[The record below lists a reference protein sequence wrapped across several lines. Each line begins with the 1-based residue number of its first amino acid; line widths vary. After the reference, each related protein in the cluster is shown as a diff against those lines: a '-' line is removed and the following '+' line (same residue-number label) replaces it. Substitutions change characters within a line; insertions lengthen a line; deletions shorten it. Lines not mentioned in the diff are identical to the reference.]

1 MPRWRSDA
9 EMEFLAD
16 PEVWVAVAFVIFVVV
31 AAKPIFKFITKGLDT
46 RAARIKGQLDEA
58 RALREEAERLL
69 ADYQRKQR
77 EAAKEAE
84 DIIARAREETGRLQR
99 EAAAN
104 LEAAFKRREKM
115 AMDKIAQ
122 AESQAVADVRNQA
135 VDIAIAAATK
145 LLKENIDAGKSD
157 EIIDAAIAELD
168 RKLH

>member
-1 MPRWRSDA
+1 
-9 EMEFLAD
+9 MEFLAD
-16 PEVWVAVAFVIFVVV
+16 PEVWVAVAFVIFIVV
-31 AAKPIFKFITKGLDT
+31 AAKPIFRFIAKALDD

-58 RALREEAERLL
+58 RALREEAERML
-69 ADYQRKQR
+69 AEYQRKQR
-77 EAAKEAE
+77 EALKEAE
-84 DIIARAREETGRLQR
+84 DIVARAREEAGRLQR

-104 LEAAFKRREKM
+104 LDAAFKRREKM

-157 EIIDAAIAELD
+157 EIIDSAIAELD